1 MPKRKRC
8 LPFIFFLSLGAIS
21 LLGQVVLLRELNQ
34 VFYGNELFYG
44 LGLGFWFLTTGLGS
58 LLAIKFRIFQ
68 KPLFLWLAQLGLV
81 VLLPFSIIVLRLV
94 MAGIVPLGELPQFW
108 ISFLVIGLTLTVY
121 CFPLGMLFPW
131 AVTVFSPK
139 KDNGGV
145 SFGYFWETLGFAA
158 VGLIFS
164 LFLAETSFPLPS
176 KINFSTLK
184 FRFPQLVKTENSKFG
199 QIAITQNG
207 EQQSFFIN
215 GRLSF
220 VSEEAYE
227 NQKLIALIKPFLK
240 NPGKVLTLTSPLLA
254 NELYQSLS
262 QPDLDFASEKACISL
277 MKRAKEDTAEV
288 IPQRFIFVEIDA
300 TLLALE
306 KNHLT
311 PGITPTASDPRRF
324 LNQTTQKYDLILISL
339 GNPQT
344 LFENRYF
351 TQEFFLNL
359 KRHLT
364 ADGILAV
371 ILSFPIDYQSQ
382 EALNFGATIFHTLQ
396 TVFPSLELFTPE
408 NQLLFL
414 AGSQPLQVNEDQ
426 NTPTWQDYFAYEF
439 GNRKRTTISEE
450 LAATPTKIN
459 TDFEP
464 VAFFYQQLFWQ
475 TMFSFKM
482 PQLILKL
489 AAFLPFILLLSVLA
503 IFILSFP
510 RRRLSNRPLLGAMV
524 ACSSFILVSLEILI
538 LLIFQTKIGYL
549 YSQISLL
556 LALVLLGIA
565 FGTKFQSLIKA
576 KAQTLLTVSFAAFLF
591 ILCVILGVKNLPLS
605 ESLFFWLGMIFAVGI
620 VHGMIFVS
628 LSWQFLKLP
637 FQSTS
642 KNPNPGYLYAFD
654 LFGGSLGAILTSTFL
669 LPFLGV
675 ENLSVLLGGITLVNL
690 VVVRLF
696 FHKSF

>member
-1 MPKRKRC
+1 
-8 LPFIFFLSLGAIS
+8 
-21 LLGQVVLLRELNQ
+21 
-34 VFYGNELFYG
+34 
-44 LGLGFWFLTTGLGS
+44 
-58 LLAIKFRIFQ
+58 
-68 KPLFLWLAQLGLV
+68 
-81 VLLPFSIIVLRLV
+81 
-94 MAGIVPLGELPQFW
+94 
-108 ISFLVIGLTLTVY
+108 
-121 CFPLGMLFPW
+121 
-131 AVTVFSPK
+131 
-139 KDNGGV
+139 V

-158 VGLIFS
+158 IGLIFS
-164 LFLAETSFPLPS
+164 LFLAATSFPLPS

-184 FRFPQLVKTENSKFG
+184 FRFPQLIKTENSKFG
-199 QIAITQNG
+199 QIAVTQNG

-220 VSEEAYE
+220 ANQEAYE
-227 NQKLIALIKPFLK
+227 NQKLIALIKPFVK
-240 NPGKVLTLTSPLLA
+240 NPGKVLALTSPLLA

-262 QPDLDFASEKACISL
+262 QPDLDF
-277 MKRAKEDTAEV
+277 
-288 IPQRFIFVEIDA
+288 VEIDGK
-300 TLLALE
+300 LLTLE

-311 PGITPTASDPRRF
+311 LGITPVASDPRRF

-382 EALNFGATIFHTLQ
+382 EALNFGATILGTLQ

-414 AGSQPLQVNEDQ
+414 AGSQPLQVNEGQ
-426 NTPTWQDYFAYEF
+426 NTPAWQDYFAYEF
-439 GNRKRTTISEE
+439 GNQKRTAISEK

-482 PQLILKL
+482 PRLILKL
-489 AAFLPFILLLSVLA
+489 AAFLPFILLLSVLVV
-503 IFILSFP
+503 FIISFP
-510 RRRLSNRPLLGAMV
+510 KRRLSNRPLLGTMV
-524 ACSSFILVSLEILI
+524 ACSSFMLVSLEILI

-565 FGTKFQSLIKA
+565 LGTKFQSLIKT
-576 KAQTLLTVSFAAFLF
+576 KAQTLLTFGFAAFLC

-605 ESLFFWLGMIFAVGI
+605 ESPFFWLGIIFAVGI
-620 VHGMIFVS
+620 AHGMIFAS
-628 LSWQFLKLP
+628 LSWQLSKPP

-654 LFGGSLGAILTSTFL
+654 LFGGFAGAFLSSTFL

-675 ENLSVLLGGITLVNL
+675 GNLSVLLGGIALINL
-690 VVVRLF
+690 VAVRLF
-696 FHKSF
+696 FCRK